1 MCNMSRYLRSGALAG
16 LAAGLAS
23 GLLLVLLGERSI
35 NDAIALERAGQTGPH
50 DEVFSRGVQ
59 QIGGVLGV
67 TIVGVCL
74 GVVFAVVFVAVRH
87 RLSGTDDWRRSAQLA
102 AVAFVTITLVPFLKY
117 PGNPPA
123 VGDPDTITRRT
134 VLFAIM
140 LAWSCVAT
148 FAAFRFSRFLQVRQV
163 PNRRRFPATG
173 ALYVVLVAVALALL
187 PPSPDTVGAPA
198 TLIWRFR
205 IASLGGSALFWSV
218 LGVAFGWVLLRAH
231 SRATPTI
238 ESRVTSAAS
247 SASDIAS
254 RVGRTGSTM

>member
-1 MCNMSRYLRSGALAG
+1 MSRYLRFGALAG
-16 LAAGLAS
+16 LTAGLVNGIFLA
-23 GLLLVLLGERSI
+23 LVGERSI

-50 DEVFSRGVQ
+50 EEVFSRSVQ

-67 TIVGVCL
+67 AVFGVCL
-74 GVVFAVVFVAVRH
+74 GVVFAVVFVAARH
-87 RLSGTDDWRRSAQLA
+87 RLSGTDDWWRSAQLGA
-102 AVAFVTITLVPFLKY
+102 TAFVTITLVPFLKY

-134 VLFAIM
+134 VLFVIM

-148 FAAFRFSRFLQVRQV
+148 FAAYRFSRYLRSRQV
-163 PNRRRFPATG
+163 PDDRRIPATG
-173 ALYVVLVAVALALL
+173 AVYIALVAVALLLL
-187 PPSPDTVGAPA
+187 PASPDAVDAPA

-218 LGVAFGWVLLRAH
+218 LGVAFGWLMLHAH

-247 SASDIAS
+247 SASD
-254 RVGRTGSTM
+254 VGAPAGRAGSTM